1 VRRLERRFYS
11 GDALDVAQRLLN
23 KVLVVDGCRGRIV
36 EVEAYRQDD
45 PASHS
50 RRGPTP
56 RCRTM
61 FGPAGHLYVY
71 FTYGMHHCANVV
83 TGASGDGQAVLI
95 RAVEPLTGVEHMRRR
110 RGAVPDAR
118 LADGPAKVCQA
129 FDLDRR
135 HDGLDLTAHPGAW
148 IGDDG
153 VEPPAAPLRTSR
165 IGIRHGTELLWRYAV
180 PG

>member
-1 VRRLERRFYS
+1 VKRLERRFYCR
-11 GDALDVAQRLLN
+11 DALDVALGLLN

-50 RRGPTP
+50 RAGPTP

-83 TGASGDGQAVLI
+83 TGEPGDGQAVLI
-95 RAVEPLTGVEHMRRR
+95 RAVEPLTGLEDMRRR
-110 RGAVPDAR
+110 RGGVPDTR
-118 LADGPAKVCQA
+118 LVDGPAKVCQA
-129 FDLDRR
+129 FALDRR
-135 HDGLDLTAHPGAW
+135 HDGLDLTDHPGAW

-153 VEPPAAPLRTSR
+153 VEPPTAPGRTRR
-165 IGIRHGTELLWRYAV
+165 IGIRLGTELLWRYVV
-180 PG
+180 PV